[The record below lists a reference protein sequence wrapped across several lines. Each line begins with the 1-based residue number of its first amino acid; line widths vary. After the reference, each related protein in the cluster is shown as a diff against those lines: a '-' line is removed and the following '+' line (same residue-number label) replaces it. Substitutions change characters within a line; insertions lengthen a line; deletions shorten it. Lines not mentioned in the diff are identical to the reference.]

1 MLTAFNDRISLGAHG
16 EQRVCE
22 YLQTRGW
29 HILAINFRRKYG
41 EIDIIAQ
48 HDLVV
53 AFIEVKT
60 RIKKDFCS
68 SELITL
74 SKQRKIIKVAKE
86 FIMRNNLG
94 DKIYRFDIALI
105 QQEDNTIT
113 YIENAFYGNEW

>member
-1 MLTAFNDRISLGAHG
+1 MISLNKRSDLGAQG

-22 YLQTRGW
+22 YLTARGW
-29 HILAINFRRKYG
+29 FILATNYNRKFG

-48 HDLVV
+48 KDGTV

-60 RIKKDFCS
+60 RLKKAFCS
-68 SELITL
+68 SELISI

-86 FIMRNNLG
+86 FIMRHNLG

-105 QQEDNTIT
+105 EQEENTIN